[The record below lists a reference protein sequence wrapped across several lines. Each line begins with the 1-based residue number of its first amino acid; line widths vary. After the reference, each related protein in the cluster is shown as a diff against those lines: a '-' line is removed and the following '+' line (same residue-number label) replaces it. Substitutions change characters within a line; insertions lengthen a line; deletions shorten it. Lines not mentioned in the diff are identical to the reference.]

1 MFGLYR
7 VLSIYTIKILD
18 GILKKPIL
26 KNIHCICSHF
36 FNLVHCIGNVTNY

>member
-18 GILKKPIL
+18 GILK
-26 KNIHCICSHF
+26 
-36 FNLVHCIGNVTNY
+36 NLFYKIYTVYAVIFLT